1 MSVVIVIQFGMAR
14 GESMRIKETIDLMCP
29 AGFYCMRNGKNKC
42 PRLASQSNK
51 PYCEVFYPFLETD
64 SNGNVL
70 KDERCLLAERKARLE
85 E

>member
-1 MSVVIVIQFGMAR
+1 
-14 GESMRIKETIDLMCP
+14 MRIKETIDLLCP
-29 AGFYCMRNGKNKC
+29 KGFYCMKNASNKC
-42 PRLASQSNK
+42 LRLQFQSNR
-51 PYCEVFYPFLETD
+51 PYCEVFLPFLETD